1 MTAINSMPLTY
12 SYRKRNEPDQYLQT
26 IYTRSLYQTG
36 FTMLTVQQ
44 VLYSK
49 TKPFNTISPDTLV
62 IDALNLMNSVNLSY
76 LVVMDDEEYKGVFSE
91 RDYSRNVILKGR
103 ASNSTKVSEVMT
115 VDLPMVSF
123 TDTVEQCML
132 LMNSH
137 KTRYLLAYDDDEKFA
152 GVITIH
158 DLLRQVIN
166 NREAVFDS
174 NVATQLLDNE
184 ESGKIY

>member
-1 MTAINSMPLTY
+1 
-12 SYRKRNEPDQYLQT
+12 
-26 IYTRSLYQTG
+26 
-36 FTMLTVQQ
+36 MLTVKH
-44 VLYSK
+44 VLETK
-49 TKPFNTISPDTLV
+49 TKPFNTIAPNTLV

-103 ASNSTKVSEVMT
+103 ASNSTKVQEVMT
-115 VDLPMVSF
+115 TDIPVVASG
-123 TDTVEQCML
+123 DTVEHCMQ

-137 KTRYLLAYDDDEKFA
+137 KTRYLLAYDENEKFA
-152 GVITIH
+152 GIITIH

-166 NREAVFDS
+166 NREGVFDS
-174 NVATQLLDNE
+174 SVAHELLNND